1 MSRFALIAAGLSI
14 VTMAAAGAA
23 SFANQQPEP
32 EPVLRIAT
40 EGAFAPWNATTAD
53 GKLVGFE
60 VDLAQDLC
68 RRMRV
73 RCAIVAQDWTG
84 ILPGLQQGQYD
95 AVMAGVT
102 VTAERASMVDF
113 SAAYAAD
120 PAVFAVRPGS
130 DLVGALPD
138 VERADI
144 SSQAGQHI
152 ADIAAH
158 ALDGKVIAVQ
168 ASTIHAHMLETRFP
182 RVRLRFYETVDAAAL
197 DLSAGRVDA
206 MLTARTSIEALRA
219 AGGNLIPA
227 GPAFSGGVLGGGV
240 AVAVRKGD
248 QLSARF
254 TQAVSSA
261 GEDGTTARLSARWFG
276 YDLSVR

>member
-1 MSRFALIAAGLSI
+1 MSRLALFATAAAVAATI
-14 VTMAAAGAA
+14 AAGAA
-23 SFANQQPEP
+23 SFASQQPETV
-32 EPVLRIAT
+32 PVLRIAT

-60 VDLAQDLC
+60 VDLANDLC

-84 ILPGLQQGQYD
+84 ILPGLQQGRYD

-102 VTAERASMVDF
+102 VTTERAEVLDF
-113 SAAYAAD
+113 SRAYAAD

-130 DLVGALPD
+130 ELIGALPD
-138 VERADI
+138 AERADL
-144 SSQAGQHI
+144 STPAGQRI
-152 ADIAAH
+152 AGNVAQ

-168 ASTIHAHMLETRFP
+168 ASTIHAHMLETLFP

-206 MLTARTSIEALRA
+206 MLTARTSVEAVRA
-219 AGGNLIPA
+219 AGGDLIPA

-254 TQAVSSA
+254 TQAIASA
-261 GEDGTTARLSARWFG
+261 AEDGATARLSGRWFG
-276 YDLSVR
+276 TDLSAK

>member
-1 MSRFALIAAGLSI
+1 MSRLALFATAAAVAAI
-14 VTMAAAGAA
+14 IAAGAA

-32 EPVLRIAT
+32 PPVLRIAT
-40 EGAFAPWNATTAD
+40 EGAFAPWNATTTD

-60 VDLAQDLC
+60 VDLANDLC
-68 RRMRV
+68 ARMRV
-73 RCAIVAQDWTG
+73 RCTIVAQDWTG

-102 VTAERASMVDF
+102 VTTERAEAVDF
-113 SAAYAAD
+113 SRAYAAD
-120 PAVFAVRPGS
+120 PAVFAVRLGS
-130 DLVGALPD
+130 ELVGALPD
-138 VERADI
+138 VKRADL
-144 SSQAGQHI
+144 STPTGQRV
-152 ADIAAH
+152 ANSAAV
-158 ALDGKVIAVQ
+158 ALEGKVIAVQ
-168 ASTIHAHMLETRFP
+168 ASTIHAHMLETLFP
-182 RVRLRFYETVDAAAL
+182 RVRLRFYETMDAAAL

-206 MLTARTSIEALRA
+206 MLTARTSIDALRA

-254 TQAVSSA
+254 TQAIASA
-261 GEDGTTARLSARWFG
+261 AEDGTTARLSGRWFG
-276 YDLSVR
+276 ADLSAK

>member
-14 VTMAAAGAA
+14 VAIAAAGAA
-23 SFANQQPEP
+23 SFASQQPAP
-32 EPVLRIAT
+32 APVLRIAT

-84 ILPGLQQGQYD
+84 ILPGLQQGRYD

-102 VTAERASMVDF
+102 ATAERAAVVDF

-130 DLVGALPD
+130 ALAGALPD
-138 VERADI
+138 VDRADL
-144 SSQAGQHI
+144 STPAGQRV
-152 ADIAAH
+152 ASSAAR

-168 ASTIHAHMLETRFP
+168 ASTIHAHMLEALFP

-206 MLTARTSIEALRA
+206 MLTARTTVDALRA
-219 AGGNLIPA
+219 VRGDLIPA

-240 AVAVRKGD
+240 AVVVRKGD
-248 QLSARF
+248 QLSARLS
-254 TQAVSSA
+254 QAIASA
-261 GEDGTTARLSARWFG
+261 AEDGTTARLSARWFG
-276 YDLSVR
+276 ADLSVR

>member
-1 MSRFALIAAGLSI
+1 MSRLALFATAAAVAATIAAGATSL
-14 VTMAAAGAA
+14 
-23 SFANQQPEP
+23 ANQQPKP
-32 EPVLRIAT
+32 APVLRIAT

-60 VDLAQDLC
+60 VDLANDLC

-84 ILPGLQQGQYD
+84 ILPGLQQGRYD

-102 VTAERASMVDF
+102 ATAERAAVVDF

-120 PAVFAVRPGS
+120 PAVLAVRPGS
-130 DLVGALPD
+130 ELVEALPD
-138 VERADI
+138 AERADL
-144 SSQAGQHI
+144 STSAGRS
-152 ADIAAH
+152 IAASTVK

-168 ASTIHAHMLETRFP
+168 ASTIHAHMIETLFP
-182 RVRLRFYETVDAAAL
+182 RVRVRFYETVDAAAL

-206 MLTARTSIEALRA
+206 MLTARASVEALHA
-219 AGGNLIPA
+219 AGGNLISA

-254 TQAVSSA
+254 TQAIASA
-261 GEDGTTARLSARWFG
+261 AEDGTTARLSGRWFG
-276 YDLSVR
+276 TDLSTR

>member
-1 MSRFALIAAGLSI
+1 MNRFALLATAAAVAATI
-14 VTMAAAGAA
+14 AAGAA
-23 SFANQQPEP
+23 SLASQQPEP
-32 EPVLRIAT
+32 APVLRIAT

-60 VDLAQDLC
+60 VDLANDLC

-84 ILPGLQQGQYD
+84 ILPGLQQGRYD

-102 VTAERASMVDF
+102 VTAERAGAVDF
-113 SAAYAAD
+113 SRAYAAD

-130 DLVGALPD
+130 DLADALPD
-138 VERADI
+138 AERADL
-144 SSQAGQHI
+144 STPAGQRV
-152 ADIAAH
+152 ASSAAQ

-168 ASTIHAHMLETRFP
+168 ASTIHAHMLEALFP

-197 DLSAGRVDA
+197 DLAAVRVDA
-206 MLTARTSIEALRA
+206 MLTARTSVEALRA
-219 AGGNLIPA
+219 AGGTLIPA

-254 TQAVSSA
+254 TQAIASA
-261 GEDGTTARLSARWFG
+261 AEDGTTARLSGRWFG
-276 YDLSVR
+276 TDLSVR

>member
-1 MSRFALIAAGLSI
+1 MSRLALFVTAAAVAATI
-14 VTMAAAGAA
+14 AAGAA
-23 SFANQQPEP
+23 SFANQQPAP
-32 EPVLRIAT
+32 PPALRIAT

-95 AVMAGVT
+95 AVMAGMT
-102 VTAERASMVDF
+102 VTAERAEAVDF
-113 SAAYAAD
+113 SRAYAAD

-130 DLVGALPD
+130 ELVGTLPD
-138 VERADI
+138 VERADLSTPTGQRVA
-144 SSQAGQHI
+144 SST
-152 ADIAAH
+152 AH

-168 ASTIHAHMLETRFP
+168 ASTIHAHMLEALFP

-197 DLSAGRVDA
+197 DLAAGRVDA
-206 MLTARTSIEALRA
+206 MLTARTSVEALRA
-219 AGGNLIPA
+219 AGGNLIPIS
-227 GPAFSGGVLGGGV
+227 PAFSGGVLGGGV

-254 TQAVSSA
+254 TQAIASA
-261 GEDGTTARLSARWFG
+261 AEDGTTAGLSSRWFG
-276 YDLSVR
+276 ADLSVR

>member
-1 MSRFALIAAGLSI
+1 MSRLALFATAAAVAATI
-14 VTMAAAGAA
+14 AAGAA
-23 SFANQQPEP
+23 SFANQPSEP
-32 EPVLRIAT
+32 APVLRIAT

-60 VDLAQDLC
+60 IDLANDLC

-84 ILPGLQQGQYD
+84 ILPGLQQGRYD

-102 VTAERASMVDF
+102 VTIERAEAVDF
-113 SAAYAAD
+113 SRAYAAD

-130 DLVGALPD
+130 ELVGALPD
-138 VERADI
+138 VERADLSTPTGQRVA
-144 SSQAGQHI
+144 SS
-152 ADIAAH
+152 AAQ

-168 ASTIHAHMLETRFP
+168 ASTIHAHMLEALFP

-206 MLTARTSIEALRA
+206 MLTARTSVESLRA

-254 TQAVSSA
+254 TQAIASA
-261 GEDGTTARLSARWFG
+261 AEDGTTARLSGRWFG
-276 YDLSVR
+276 ADLSVR